1 MSGNLSG
8 VGAKLDR
15 AQFHCDAINTDAQEY
30 TEVYLPDTIRERLT
44 RFPLYSLNDDW
55 QPILWDHVT
64 LPPLQWGVV
73 LGEFAHDTR
82 SALDQLIW
90 SLVLAHG
97 GSPGTHTQFP
107 AANSEKK
114 WRDDI
119 KERDIA
125 NRALPPTYGLSD
137 AALTLVYDFQPFNRK
152 PRGKADTAPFYKL
165 LRLSNEDKH
174 RTLHV
179 AAAYATG
186 VPVSLQIT
194 PRGYVS
200 FIKVRKPNPGVII
213 ENGAEIAAVKIA
225 ITQRPPPDVKMKVS
239 FTLNA
244 EVGFFA
250 GANLIADLSD
260 LAPMV
265 ADARELLRCALRLPE
280 ISSRGRDDPSV
291 WPCS

>member
-200 FIKVRKPNPGVII
+200 F
-213 ENGAEIAAVKIA
+213 
-225 ITQRPPPDVKMKVS
+225 
-239 FTLNA
+239 TLNA

-291 WPCS
+291 W

>member
-15 AQFHCDAINTDAQEY
+15 AQFHCDVINTDAQEY
-30 TEVYLPDTIRERLT
+30 AEVYLPDTIRERMT
-44 RFPLYSLNDDW
+44 RFPFYSLNDDW

-90 SLVLAHG
+90 SLVLANG

-119 KERDIA
+119 TERDIT

-174 RTLHV
+174 RTLHL
-179 AAAYATG
+179 AAAYATAA
-186 VPVSLQIT
+186 PVSLRIT
-194 PRGYVS
+194 PPGYIS
-200 FIKVRKPNPGVII
+200 FAKIRKPKRGIVI
-213 ENGAEIAAVKIA
+213 ENGAEIASVKIA
-225 ITQRPPPDVKMKVS
+225 ITERPPPDVQMKVS
-239 FTLNA
+239 FTLHA
-244 EVGFFA
+244 HVAFFA
-250 GANLIADLSD
+250 DDQPMADLSD

-265 ADARELLRCALRLPE
+265 RDARELLRRALHLRE
-280 ISSRGRDDPSV
+280 VST
-291 WPCS
+291 

>member
-174 RTLHV
+174 RTLHW
-179 AAAYATG
+179 AASYSADA
-186 VPVSLQIT
+186 PVNFRIT
-194 PRGYVS
+194 PSGYIR
-200 FIKVRKPNPGVII
+200 FRKIRRPNSGVII
-213 ENGAEIAAVKIA
+213 ENGAEIASVKIA
-225 ITQRPPPDVKMKVS
+225 IVKRPPPDVQMKVS
-239 FTLNA
+239 FTLHA
-244 EVGFFA
+244 DMAFLA
-250 GANLIADLSD
+250 GDQAIARLSD
-260 LAPMV
+260 LDPMV
-265 ADARELLRCALRLPE
+265 AEARELLRRALRLPE
-280 ISSRGRDDPSV
+280 VSA
-291 WPCS
+291 